1 MLSPVFHFFSRDC
14 LAFATEPIFASLANL
29 LGKHDNMPSPPP
41 NDFKVSQMMLYRHLK
56 TY

>member
-1 MLSPVFHFFSRDC
+1 MISPVFFLISRDC

-41 NDFKVSQMMLYRHLK
+41 SDFKVSQMKLYRYLN
-56 TY
+56 T

>member
-1 MLSPVFHFFSRDC
+1 MISPVFFSFSRDC

-41 NDFKVSQMMLYRHLK
+41 DDFKVSQIMLYSRLN
-56 TY
+56 T